1 MNLLADYAAE
11 WEFVLGG
18 EVTAS
23 SRKIYLR
30 AVRQF
35 DEELDPEITELDQI
49 TQRHVREW
57 LASLASAGRSNATRR
72 VRLIGLRLFFGYLVG
87 EPDIELS
94 TNPAAGLKLPQVTV
108 QPTLMPREADVS
120 KVLATMSGPSFR
132 DRRDV
137 LAIRLLADCGC
148 RRAELVGIDMED
160 VKLDIGR
167 VLLRRTK
174 GGVERW
180 VPLSPST
187 VQACRKYLRARKR
200 HPAATQSTAL
210 LLSQR
215 RIGDCRL
222 TGSGVFEMLNRRCDA
237 AGIERIRPHSL
248 RHLWAHDQ
256 LASGVGETSVETLAG
271 WRSPTMI
278 RRYGASLAAERAIDA
293 SQRKARG
300 DRF

>member
-1 MNLLADYAAE
+1 MNLLSDYAAE

-23 SRKIYLR
+23 SRKIYMR

-35 DEELDPEITELDQI
+35 GEWMDPEITELDQI
-49 TQRHVREW
+49 TQRHVRGW
-57 LASLASAGRSNATRR
+57 LASLASAGRSDATRR

-87 EPDIELS
+87 ESDIELS
-94 TNPAAGLKLPQVTV
+94 TNPAAGLKLPQVRM
-108 QPTLMPREADVS
+108 QPALMPRDSDVS
-120 KVLATMSGPSFR
+120 TLLATMSGPSFS

-137 LAIRLLADCGC
+137 LVVRLLADVGC
-148 RRAELVGIDMED
+148 RRAELVGIDTDD

-174 GGVERW
+174 GGHERW
-180 VPLSPST
+180 VPLSPTTIQS
-187 VQACRKYLRARKR
+187 CRKYLRARKR
-200 HPAATQSTAL
+200 HPGAASPAL

-215 RIGDCRL
+215 RTGECRL

-256 LASGVGETSVETLAG
+256 LASGVGETAVETLAG

-293 SQRKARG
+293 SRQRARG